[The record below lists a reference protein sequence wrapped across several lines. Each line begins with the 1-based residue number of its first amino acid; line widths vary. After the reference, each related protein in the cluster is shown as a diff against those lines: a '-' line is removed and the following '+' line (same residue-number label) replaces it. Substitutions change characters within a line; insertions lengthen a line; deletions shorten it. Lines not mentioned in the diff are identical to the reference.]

1 MKAVEVNKLTF
12 SYNGYD
18 NLALDRVSF
27 DVEQGEIMLVIG
39 ESGCGKTTLLRHLKP
54 SHFPVGKISVSSEI
68 NIFGKSIE
76 NLSDEEASFKI
87 GFVGQQ
93 VDETSVTDKVW
104 HELAFGLESMG
115 CDQAYMQAR
124 VAEMTAFF
132 GLENIY
138 HEKISELSGGQKQIV
153 NLAAVMVMEPEIL
166 ILDEPTSQLDPNS
179 SAEFFHMIRK
189 IHEEL
194 GTTIII
200 TEHRLEDILPIA
212 DKVMVLN
219 KGSQLFTGTPRQV
232 CHFLYEHKLPLFRSM
247 PVAAW
252 IYCNIS
258 NVEIRND
265 SRNDSSKDTPK
276 KGTANYYVDNKEI
289 DEYELH
295 DGMPLSV
302 NEGRKFIKNVIA
314 GIDAGFIPDENRNG
328 GAVSE
333 KSSYE
338 ENNVTS
344 ENAPFGKYIARR
356 RKKGDKEE
364 AAIIIDEVWF
374 RYKKSGIDV
383 LKACDL
389 EVPKGKITAILGGN
403 GAGKSTLLQLV
414 KGNITPYIGTVKS
427 GNNTIAMLPQNP
439 QAMFAKRTVREELEE
454 AYSNEIV
461 SNSKVRNSDEN
472 ADKRKNLNSGIN
484 GRDEMLYQVVKDF
497 DLSECLDRHPFDLSG
512 GQMEKL
518 ALAKIVLMD
527 RDIILLDEPGKG
539 MDYAF
544 KERLGEF
551 LKSMTDKGKTI
562 LLVSHDVEFCAKYA
576 DYCGMFFDGHIVS
589 LNDRRTFFLQNAFYT
604 TAVRRMTKGMVDA
617 VTIKD
622 LYDLLG
628 LEEIRSACDDTDI
641 KDTGAG
647 DDGAKDVGT
656 EDDGAKD
663 TEAEDTGAKGA
674 VAEDTEAKD
683 RDDCGESTDDSFRD
697 TISHYKDGEKK
708 PKISSILPPL
718 LLLVV
723 MPFTIYVGY
732 ALLHQRKYY
741 FISLMLILEAV
752 IAFFLSFEGR
762 RPQMRDIMT
771 IAVMSAITALSRAMF
786 YMVPAVKPMAALTI
800 ISGVGL
806 GSVSGF
812 VVGALSMLV
821 SDIFF
826 GQGPWTPW
834 QMFTMGLLGFLGGAV
849 FSKFAKGMMSGN
861 VFVKEN
867 GEKRDKERYV
877 KKDILAI
884 SILGALSVLLIY
896 GGIMNPASILMY
908 QENVTLDMLLASY
921 APGFPIDCIHSG
933 ATFIFLWLLTEPMLE
948 NLNRVKKK

>member
-68 NIFGKSIE
+68 KVFGKSIE

-153 NLAAVMVMEPEIL
+153 NLAAVMVMDPEIL

-200 TEHRLEDILPIA
+200 TEHRLEDSLPIA
-212 DKVMVLN
+212 DKVMVLH
-219 KGSQLFTGTPRQV
+219 KGKQLVMGSPRQV
-232 CHFLYEHKLPLFRSM
+232 CQFLYEHKLPLFRSM
-247 PVAAW
+247 PVAAR

-276 KGTANYYVDNKEI
+276 KGTSNYYVDNKEI

-314 GIDAGFIPDENRNG
+314 GIDAGFIPDGNRNG

-344 ENAPFGKYIARR
+344 ENAPFEKYIARR
-356 RKKGDKEE
+356 RKKGDKED

-427 GNNTIAMLPQNP
+427 GNNTIAMLPQNS

-497 DLSECLDRHPFDLSG
+497 DLSECLERHPFDLSG

-576 DYCGMFFDGHIVS
+576 DYCGMFFDGHMVS

-663 TEAEDTGAKGA
+663 TEAEDTGAKVVG
-674 VAEDTEAKD
+674 DI
-683 RDDCGESTDDSFRD
+683 FRD
-697 TISHYKDGEKK
+697 TISCHKDAGKK

-762 RPQMRDIMT
+762 RPHMRDIMT

-849 FSKFAKGMMSGN
+849 FRKYAKGMMSGKAVRMGN
-861 VFVKEN
+861 E
-867 GEKRDKERYV
+867 GREKKRRHI
-877 KKDILAI
+877 KKGILMI
-884 SILGALSVLLIY
+884 SIFGALSVLLIY

-908 QENVTLDMLLASY
+908 QENVTPDMLLASY
-921 APGFPIDCIHSG
+921 APGFPIDCIHAV

-948 NLNRVKKK
+948 KLNRVKKK

>member
-153 NLAAVMVMEPEIL
+153 NLVAVMVMEPEIL

-212 DKVMVLN
+212 DKVMVLH
-219 KGSQLFTGTPRQV
+219 KGKQLVMGSPRQV
-232 CHFLYEHKLPLFRSM
+232 CQFLYEHKLPLFRSM
-247 PVAAW
+247 PVAAR

-265 SRNDSSKDTPK
+265 SRNDSLGNTTE
-276 KGTANYYVDNKEI
+276 KGTSNYLLDYKEI
-289 DEYELH
+289 NKYGLN

-302 NEGRKFIKNVIA
+302 NEGRKFIK
-314 GIDAGFIPDENRNG
+314 GILDSKDIRTFWDETDDNILSG
-328 GAVSE
+328 KLSPIE
-333 KSSYE
+333 K
-338 ENNVTS
+338 NVTPKKRPHIKDS
-344 ENAPFGKYIARR
+344 AERLS
-356 RKKGDKEE
+356 KGDKEE
-364 AAIIIDEVWF
+364 AAIITDEVWF

-383 LKACDL
+383 LKACEL
-389 EVPKGKITAILGGN
+389 KVPKGKITAVLGGN
-403 GAGKSTLLQLV
+403 GAGKSTLLKLMN
-414 KGNITPYIGTVKS
+414 GNIIPYLGTVKS

-439 QAMFAKRTVREELEE
+439 QAMFAKKTVREELEE

-683 RDDCGESTDDSFRD
+683 RDDRGESTDDSFRD

-741 FISLMLILEAV
+741 FISLTLILEAV

-849 FSKFAKGMMSGN
+849 FSKFAKGMMSGKAVRTGN
-861 VFVKEN
+861 EDR
-867 GEKRDKERYV
+867 EKKRRHI
-877 KKDILAI
+877 KKGILMI
-884 SILGALSVLLIY
+884 SIFGALSVLLIY

-948 NLNRVKKK
+948 KLNRVKKK

>member
-54 SHFPVGKISVSSEI
+54 SHFPMGKISVSSEI

-232 CHFLYEHKLPLFRSM
+232 CQFLYEHKLPLFRSM
-247 PVAAW
+247 PVAAR

-276 KGTANYYVDNKEI
+276 KGTSNYYVDNKEI

-302 NEGRKFIKNVIA
+302 NEGRKFIK
-314 GIDAGFIPDENRNG
+314 GILDSKDIRSFWDETDDNILSG
-328 GAVSE
+328 KLSPIE
-333 KSSYE
+333 K
-338 ENNVTS
+338 NVTPKKS
-344 ENAPFGKYIARR
+344 PHIKDSAERLS
-356 RKKGDKEE
+356 KGDKEE
-364 AAIIIDEVWF
+364 AAIITDEVWF

-383 LKACDL
+383 LKACEL
-389 EVPKGKITAILGGN
+389 KVPKGKITAVLGGN
-403 GAGKSTLLQLV
+403 GAGKSTLLKLIN
-414 KGNITPYIGTVKS
+414 GNITPYLGTVKS

-439 QAMFAKRTVREELEE
+439 QAMFAKRTVREELYE
-454 AYSNEIV
+454 AYSNGNLRNKWE
-461 SNSKVRNSDEN
+461 SNSDYSTHER
-472 ADKRKNLNSGIN
+472 RRLNGDIN
-484 GRDEMLYQVVKDF
+484 NQDDILSQVVRRF
-497 DLSECLDRHPFDLSG
+497 NLSECLDRHPFDLSG

-544 KERLGEF
+544 KERLGEI
-551 LKSMTDKGKTI
+551 LQSMTRKGKTI

-663 TEAEDTGAKGA
+663 TEAEDTEAKGA

-683 RDDCGESTDDSFRD
+683 RDDRGESTDDSFRD
-697 TISHYKDGEKK
+697 TISHYKDGGKK

-806 GSVSGF
+806 GGVSGF

-849 FSKFAKGMMSGN
+849 FRKYAKGMMSGKAVRTGN
-861 VFVKEN
+861 E
-867 GEKRDKERYV
+867 GREKKRRHI
-877 KKDILAI
+877 KKGILMI
-884 SILGALSVLLIY
+884 SIFGALSVLLIY

-908 QENVTLDMLLASY
+908 QENVTPDMLLASY
-921 APGFPIDCIHSG
+921 APGFPIDCIHAG

-948 NLNRVKKK
+948 KLNRVKKK